1 MAIQGGLFNFKL
13 DSGADVTIIEE
24 ATFNHML
31 KLKPV
36 YTKLT
41 SPGGQLTCLGQ
52 FVARSIID
60 GQPLILLRDNAT
72 PYSVNSTVTSGCSGT
87 ATHGGQWNY

>member
-1 MAIQGGLFNFKL
+1 LGSVSGDDSEPAWRETVAIQGGLFNFKL

-41 SPGGQLTCLGQ
+41 SPGG
-52 FVARSIID
+52 
-60 GQPLILLRDNAT
+60 
-72 PYSVNSTVTSGCSGT
+72 
-87 ATHGGQWNY
+87 